1 MSEETQITLKKR
13 KENPDD
19 GELDITPMIDI
30 TFLLLAFFVVVSK
43 MDPQAAVDLPK
54 ASYGLSVQDKECV
67 VLIVA
72 KDESGSKT
80 NFYAGRSKDPEI
92 AINGSD
98 PEVIEEAIGS
108 YVQEQLSSHPELTS
122 ILVKAEGNVSVGD
135 FETAKRGVANAEL
148 SSSRKLYA
156 GIKEEQ
162 N

>member
-1 MSEETQITLKKR
+1 MSTDTQITLKKR

-54 ASYGLSVQDKECV
+54 ASFGLSVQDKECV

-72 KDESGSKT
+72 KDESGAQT
-80 NFYAGRSKDPEI
+80 NVYAGRSKDPEL
-92 AINGSD
+92 AINGAD
-98 PEVIEEAIGS
+98 PEDTEEAIGN

-122 ILVKAEGNVSVGD
+122 ILIKAEGNVRVGD
-135 FETAKRGVANAEL
+135 VETVKRGVAKAEL
-148 SSSRKLYA
+148 SASRQIYA

-162 N
+162 Q